1 MSPETATK
9 TATRLNWSTLRHLA
23 VSAKLLK
30 WRVEHP
36 QADTLD
42 MRLGRAIHCAI
53 LEPLEYPKRWIVA
66 GPCEAT
72 KKDGAACGSQG
83 SLYLDGGW
91 YCRVRGHGPEGA
103 GPLPD
108 GVEVL
113 TEADV
118 QTVKTCA
125 AAVAEHKLATRT
137 LTGGLPEHEIEW
149 TEPETGIA
157 CRGRIDYL
165 RPSQVVDLKSTI
177 EETVRAFERTVANR
191 MYHAQL
197 AWYHDGA
204 VHAGRLQPD
213 APLPVI
219 VSVQKVEPYDVVV
232 YQLSKHTYQ
241 AGQILYRD
249 LLLRYRDCVAADHW
263 PGIAP
268 SMVELELPKW
278 APGMNGSEYEG
289 GGW

>member
-1 MSPETATK
+1 VIQTETK

-36 QADTLD
+36 QTDTLD

-53 LEPLEYPKRWIVA
+53 LEPEAYPKRWIVA
-66 GPCEAT
+66 GPCAAT
-72 KKDGAACGSQG
+72 KKDGGVCGSQG
-83 SLYLDGGW
+83 SLYLDGDW
-91 YCRVRGHGPEGA
+91 FCRVRGHGPEGS
-103 GPLPD
+103 GPLPE

-118 QTVKTCA
+118 ETVKISA
-125 AAVAEHKLATRT
+125 AAVAEHKLAAKT
-137 LTGGLPEHEIEW
+137 LSGGLPEHEIEW

-204 VHAGRLQPD
+204 VHAGGSSRTRHFRSSSRSRRSSRTTSSSTSSQSTRTKRARSSIAICCSATATASPPTTGQGSRPPWSSWSCPSGRL
-213 APLPVI
+213 
-219 VSVQKVEPYDVVV
+219 E
-232 YQLSKHTYQ
+232 
-241 AGQILYRD
+241 
-249 LLLRYRDCVAADHW
+249 
-263 PGIAP
+263 
-268 SMVELELPKW
+268 
-278 APGMNGSEYEG
+278 
-289 GGW
+289 